1 MFQNN
6 QNVVPDHVLHDVL
19 ILRSTQTAWFCRTP
33 HTPVLSSQ
41 DV

>member
-1 MFQNN
+1 LSLNKLTDYR
-6 QNVVPDHVLHDVL
+6 VHV
-19 ILRSTQTAWFCRTP
+19 AWFCRTP